1 MVMEKMIILYKN
13 HKCGIDDPNNLEEYR
28 DDTSVYKI
36 LLPVNLYAPE
46 YVLHYPEDSNSLS
59 LNTH

>member
-13 HKCGIDDPNNLEEYR
+13 HKCGIDDPNNLEKYR

-36 LLPVNLYAPE
+36 LLKAAHSQGRE
-46 YVLHYPEDSNSLS
+46 I
-59 LNTH
+59 